1 MQQVLQV
8 AEANPQ
14 YSLCQHNTHQA
25 WASAA
30 LDKLEREKQRAVDTH
45 LIMLDLPGFEE
56 TPIYFKDESTHPTGS
71 LKHRLAQSLFAN
83 AICHGYV
90 GPKTTVIEA
99 SSGSTAVSEAYFA
112 QLLGLPFIAVMQK
125 DTSPTKINSI
135 KHYGGKCHLVE
146 RGDQVYAESERLAKE
161 TNGHYMDQFTN
172 AAVATDWR
180 SDKCIA
186 GSILSQMEREPNP
199 VPAWIVMAAGT
210 GGNSATIGRYLRY
223 HKLATKLCVP
233 DVENSVFM
241 DAWTTGDNSITC
253 DLGSRIEGIGRPRVE
268 PAFKPDVVD
277 AMIKVPDAASVAVM
291 LKLSELLGRPVGP
304 SSGTNFYGALIIAK
318 KMQEDGEK
326 GPIVSVICD
335 GGYRYLDTYHN
346 REWRLQKNLESPRF
360 VAEVEDLLHR

>member
-1 MQQVLQV
+1 MQQALQIIETDP
-8 AEANPQ
+8 AH
-14 YSLCQHNTHQA
+14 SLCQQDTHQE
-25 WASAA
+25 WTRAA

-45 LIMLDLPGFEE
+45 LIMLDLPGFED

-125 DTSPTKINSI
+125 DTSQTKIDAI

-172 AAVATDWR
+172 AALATDWR

-186 GSILSQMEREPNP
+186 GSILRQMEREPNP
-199 VPAWIVMAAGT
+199 IPAWIVMAAGT
-210 GGNSATIGRYLRY
+210 GGNSATIGRHLRY
-223 HKLATKLCVP
+223 HKLPTKLCVP

-241 DAWTTGDNSITC
+241 DSWSSHNNSLTC
-253 DLGSRIEGIGRPRVE
+253 SAGSRIEGIGRPRVE
-268 PAFKPDVVD
+268 PAFKPGVVD
-277 AMIKVPDAASVAVM
+277 AMIKVPDAASVAAM
-291 LKLSELLGRPVGP
+291 LKLTELLGRPVGP
-304 SSGTNFYGALIIAK
+304 SSGTNFYAALIIAR
-318 KMQEDGEK
+318 KMQKNGEK
-326 GPIVSVICD
+326 GAIVSVICD

-346 REWRLQKNLESPRF
+346 PEWRAQKQLNDEHI
-360 VAEVEDLLHR
+360 VAEIDELLSA